1 MFYTAK
7 NDRRDAPDFNAMS
20 LSTLILV
27 ALGLGI
33 VFGSVLNAFF
43 PTAIAPLDYYGLT
56 PVGQVFLRLIQFV
69 VVPIVFSSLVLGLTR
84 VQNTARVGRYL
95 AKLLTGYLLTSSFAL
110 CLGMATA
117 LILKPGVGIEGFSV
131 PAASASV
138 APTSLIDWLV
148 SLIPVNPLAALSSS
162 NLLQVIVTGALFSA
176 GIGLAR
182 EQAKPFL
189 ELIESLYAISEKI
202 LSVVLYVAPFGVFAL
217 SASVIATQGLDLVLR
232 LFFYV
237 FGLLLAS
244 TLMVG
249 CYTLVLFILQAEP
262 ARFFA
267 SLSESLTLAFGTAS
281 SNAALPVVLRN
292 VQDYG
297 LPEEIASF
305 AIPLGTVL
313 KRDGAA
319 ILQGFNALFI
329 AQVYGVPVTP
339 SLLLAIALSGLLVS
353 FSTPGVPGSAL
364 ITMTTV
370 LSAAGLP
377 LEGVALVAGVDRL
390 TDGFKTVLNV
400 IGNTVNALVLN
411 RWEANEPKDLAVQ
424 LNPTKET

>member
-1 MFYTAK
+1 MT
-7 NDRRDAPDFNAMS
+7 

-33 VFGSVLNAFF
+33 IFGTVLNGFF
-43 PTAIAPLDYYGLT
+43 PATIVPLDHYFLN

-84 VQNTARVGRYL
+84 IQNAARVGRYL
-95 AKLLTGYLLTSSFAL
+95 AKLMTGYLLTSSLAL
-110 CLGMATA
+110 GLGMATA
-117 LILKPGVGIEGFSV
+117 LLLQPGAGMEGFSATGTTV
-131 PAASASV
+131 AV
-138 APTSLIDWLV
+138 APPSLIEWLV
-148 SLIPVNPLAALSSS
+148 SLIPVNPLEALGSG
-162 NLLQVIVTGALFSA
+162 NLLQVIVAGILFST

-182 EQAKPFL
+182 ERAKPFVDL
-189 ELIESLYAISEKI
+189 MESLYAISEKI
-202 LSVVLYVAPFGVFAL
+202 LSVILYVAPLGVFAL
-217 SASVIATQGLDLVLR
+217 IASVIATQGLQLVVGLS
-232 LFFYV
+232 LYV
-237 FGLLLAS
+237 FGLLLSS
-244 TLMVG
+244 TLMIG
-249 CYTLVLFILQAEP
+249 FYTLVLLVLKAKP
-262 ARFFA
+262 ARFFSELA
-267 SLSESLTLAFGTAS
+267 ESLSLAFGTAS

-313 KRDGAA
+313 KRDGSA

-329 AQVYGVPVTP
+329 AGIYEVPLTP
-339 SLLLAIALSGLLVS
+339 SLLLAIALSSLLVS

-400 IGNTVNALVLN
+400 IGNTVNAIVLN
-411 RWEANEPKDLAVQ
+411 YWEAGESAGLARQ
-424 LNPTKET
+424 NPTEES